1 MSVKNNINAVF
12 FFSTPSLFVYVFFAA
27 CWLVNLAFFAVNRQQ
42 EREDICTVFAVDAP
56 EERSLQPTVII
67 LSEDGT
73 ATDYHVNR
81 KPCVQNAAL
90 RFACYFGIV
99 HDFFRSDIPCDI
111 NPETTK
117 REIYRNLFFRPPPFI
132 G

>member
-1 MSVKNNINAVF
+1 MF

-42 EREDICTVFAVDAP
+42 ERDDVCTVFAVDAHK
-56 EERSLQPTVII
+56 ERSLQPAVII

-73 ATDYHVNR
+73 ATDYHTNQ
-81 KPCVQNAAL
+81 KPCGQSAAL
-90 RFACYFGIV
+90 RFTRYFGVV
-99 HDFFRSDIPCDI
+99 HDFFRADIPLGV
-111 NPETTK
+111 NSETIK